1 MLIISDMDT
10 NDKDD
15 SYADII
21 MNITNRVL
29 IMLLSSSSSVNITII
44 ISHHHSSPI
53 IIIIIII
60 MVIVHSL
67 SPLCL
72 TLTDVDID
80 MYTYTLSYPKYSQL
94 SLRRTPLGPA
104 QSVHLRE
111 VSVLWRVK

>member
-44 ISHHHSSPI
+44 ITHRSS
-53 IIIIIII
+53 
-60 MVIVHSL
+60 S
-67 SPLCL
+67 S
-72 TLTDVDID
+72 
-80 MYTYTLSYPKYSQL
+80 SWSF
-94 SLRRTPLGPA
+94 STPYLHF
-104 QSVHLRE
+104 VWH
-111 VSVLWRVK
+111 

>member
-44 ISHHHSSPI
+44 ISHHHSSLIII

-80 MYTYTLSYPKYSQL
+80 MYCYTLSYPKYSQL

-111 VSVLWRVK
+111 VSVS

>member
-44 ISHHHSSPI
+44 ISHHHSSLI

-80 MYTYTLSYPKYSQL
+80 MYCYTLSYPKYNQL

-111 VSVLWRVK
+111 VSIS

>member
-44 ISHHHSSPI
+44 ISHHHSSLI

-60 MVIVHSL
+60 MVIVHSYL
-67 SPLCL
+67 HF
-72 TLTDVDID
+72 VW
-80 MYTYTLSYPKYSQL
+80 
-94 SLRRTPLGPA
+94 
-104 QSVHLRE
+104 H
-111 VSVLWRVK
+111 